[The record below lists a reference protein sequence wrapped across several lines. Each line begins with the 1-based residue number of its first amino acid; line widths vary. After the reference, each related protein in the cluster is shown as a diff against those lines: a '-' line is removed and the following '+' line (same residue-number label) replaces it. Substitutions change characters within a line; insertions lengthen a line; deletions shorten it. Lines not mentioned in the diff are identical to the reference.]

1 MLLSAEFWVLVSF
14 VIFVAIVA
22 YLRVPRTIAK
32 TLDDRADKIRQELDD
47 ARRLREEAQAV
58 LADYQRKAREAEDEA
73 RGIIEQARREAE
85 ALEAETEVKLKE
97 SLERRTRLAEEKI
110 ARAEAQAV
118 SEVRSRAIDVAVSAT
133 EAILRE
139 KTAGEKGNAL
149 IEEGIRKLS
158 GRLN

>member
-1 MLLSAEFWVLVSF
+1 MLQSAEFWVLVSF
-14 VIFVAIVA
+14 LVFVGIVM
-22 YLRVPRTIAK
+22 YLRVPGKIGKA
-32 TLDDRADKIRQELDD
+32 LDDRADKIRKELDE

-58 LADYQRKAREAEDEA
+58 LADYQRRAREAEDEA

-85 ALEAETEVKLKE
+85 ALEAETEAKLRE

-118 SEVRSRAIDVAVSAT
+118 SEVRASAIDVAVTAA
-133 EAILRE
+133 EAILRD
-139 KTAGEKGNAL
+139 KASGDKGNAL
-149 IEEGIRKLS
+149 IEDGIRKLA

>member
-14 VIFVAIVA
+14 VIFIAIVA
-22 YLRVPRTIAK
+22 YLRVPRMIGKA
-32 TLDDRADKIRQELDD
+32 LDDRADKIRQELDD

-85 ALEAETEVKLKE
+85 ALENETEVKLKE

-133 EAILRE
+133 ESILRE

>member
-14 VIFVAIVA
+14 LVFVGIVM
-22 YLRVPRTIAK
+22 YLRVPGKIGKA
-32 TLDDRADKIRQELDD
+32 LDDRADKIRKELDE

-58 LADYQRKAREAEDEA
+58 LADYQRRAREAEDEA

-85 ALEAETEVKLKE
+85 ALEAETEAKLRE

-118 SEVRSRAIDVAVSAT
+118 SEVRASAIDVAVTAA
-133 EAILRE
+133 EAILRD
-139 KTAGEKGNAL
+139 KAAGDKGNAL
-149 IEEGIRKLS
+149 IEDGIRKLA

>member
-14 VIFVAIVA
+14 VIFIAIVA
-22 YLRVPRTIAK
+22 YLRVPRMIGKA
-32 TLDDRADKIRQELDD
+32 LDDRADKIRQELDD

-85 ALEAETEVKLKE
+85 ALENETEVKLKE

-133 EAILRE
+133 ESILRE

-149 IEEGIRKLS
+149 ILVKDLFAQ
-158 GRLN
+158 